1 MASVR
6 AIAVVRAAVFD
17 TYAVLIDPH
26 EIGRYVDGIAPAIAA
41 QSGELLDG
49 SGRWVFRTEP
59 EDRRIHWELTTP
71 VRTAGT
77 LTVYGD
83 CCLSQLWLTVH
94 SRPHSLKAGE
104 AQVLARALLRQVRD
118 RLEDVLAR
126 TGRLKWVGAAQPGAQ
141 LARSTVPS
149 GASR

>member
-1 MASVR
+1 MLTRRSATG
-6 AIAVVRAAVFD
+6 F
-17 TYAVLIDPH
+17 
-26 EIGRYVDGIAPAIAA
+26 DGIARAIAA
-41 QSGELLDG
+41 QSGTPLAG

-59 EDRRIHWELTTP
+59 ENHRIHWELTTP

-83 CCLSQLWLTVH
+83 GCLSQLWLTVY

-104 AQVLARALLRQVRD
+104 AQVPARALLREVRD

-126 TGRLKWVGAAQPGAQ
+126 SGRLKWIGAVQPRGQ
-141 LARSTVPS
+141 LTRSTVPS
-149 GASR
+149 WASR

>member
-17 TYAVLIDPH
+17 TYAALIDSN

-41 QSGELLDG
+41 RSGTPLDG

-59 EDRRIHWELTTP
+59 ENQRIHWELTTP

-83 CCLSQLWLTVH
+83 GCLSQLWLTVH
-94 SRPHSLKAGE
+94 NRPHSLKAAE
-104 AQVLARALLRQVRD
+104 AQILARALLRQVRD

-141 LARSTVPS
+141 LARSSVTL
-149 GASR
+149 AD